1 MVSPRPLWISWIRS
15 PFSGSIQRMKMSCVR
30 GTWCQRV
37 PKGSELTLLSISLKR
52 HGPHFVEGLAN
63 LCFFPP
69 EVEMREMWFG

>member
-1 MVSPRPLWISWIRS
+1 
-15 PFSGSIQRMKMSCVR
+15 MSCVR

-37 PKGSELTLLSISLKR
+37 PKGSGLALLNVSLKG
-52 HGPHFVEGLAN
+52 HDPHFVEGLAN